1 MCHKVQTSYLYF
13 LKFYYVWK
21 SLFDQSHQRCIMFVM
36 ICDMRQLVLWLGIVQ
51 LIGIYF
57 NDDEKQQVIFSHQQN
72 VSFIIIYKLGMQKKY
87 LRQCMVTKIQN
98 VNNVCGF
105 FQSCPFFGM
114 FSYQFYM
121 CGFYAFKKAFSVYI
135 SDLSLGCIFRGSV
148 FVNFFIVPY
157 VFYCYLLTHFLAVFY
172 QVQGQI
178 NNNFQLDAISLTLT
192 VYLLIRLLILLSL
205 FLLLCVYL
213 YLHIV
218 KIPQKLQCA
227 LTFKREKIILLIMYK
242 IYLPDKIVN
251 VFVFFFP
258 IGKFNLSILL
268 KI

>member
-178 NNNFQLDAISLTLT
+178 NNNFQL
-192 VYLLIRLLILLSL
+192 
-205 FLLLCVYL
+205 
-213 YLHIV
+213 
-218 KIPQKLQCA
+218 
-227 LTFKREKIILLIMYK
+227 E
-242 IYLPDKIVN
+242 
-251 VFVFFFP
+251 FFFFRCYIP
-258 IGKFNLSILL
+258 YFNSISFNTSFNIIIIIFVIMCIFISTHCKNTLKVIMRLNFQKGKNNIINNVQNLFA
-268 KI
+268 